1 MEKYTV
7 ETSIA
12 SYQTD
17 QFGKVSLCSLLQLM
31 LESAWFDSQRH
42 NIGFKQLKS
51 KNLLWVLSR
60 LYVEVDHYPL
70 WLDKISIKTWYS
82 GTDGIY
88 AFREYLITD
97 ENGKTLL
104 KANSLWLVL
113 DNDTRKVILLKN
125 FNDFPAP
132 NGGYVCRLPM
142 KIRLKGKTEVSNYS
156 PILFSDLDV
165 NKHLNSVKSLERI
178 IDNFGIDFL
187 NKNSIKSLEI
197 NYLKEGHGG
206 DFLAVSVNKKDENI
220 YAGSLIRQS
229 DSADLISVILKWRER
244 KVTEGEKQNI

>member
-1 MEKYTV
+1 MEKYIV

-17 QFGKVSLCSLLQLM
+17 QFGRVSLCSLLQLM
-31 LESAWFDSQRH
+31 LESAWYDSQRN

-60 LYVEVDHYPL
+60 LYVEVEDYPS

-97 ENGKTLL
+97 EDGKTLL

-132 NGGYVCRLPM
+132 NGGYVCRLPR
-142 KIRLKGKTEVSNYS
+142 KIRLKEKAEDLNFS
-156 PILFSDLDV
+156 PVLFSDLDV
-165 NKHLNSVKSLERI
+165 NKHLNSVRSLERI
-178 IDNFGIDFL
+178 IDHFGIDFL
-187 NKNSIKSLEI
+187 NTNEIDSLEI

-206 DFLAVSVNKKDENI
+206 DSLAVSVNKKDENI
-220 YAGSLIRQS
+220 YEGSLIRKA

-244 KVTEGEKQNI
+244 KTTGDKQ

>member
-17 QFGKVSLCSLLQLM
+17 QFGKVSLCSLLKLM
-31 LESAWFDSQRH
+31 FELAWFDSQRQ
-42 NIGFKQLKS
+42 NIGFNQLKS
-51 KNLLWVLSR
+51 KNLFWVLSR
-60 LYVEVDHYPL
+60 LYVEVDHYPA
-70 WLDKISIKTWYS
+70 WLDKIIIKTWYS

-97 ENGKTLL
+97 DKGNPLL
-104 KANSLWLVL
+104 KANSLWLIL
-113 DNDTRKVILLKN
+113 DLETKKVVALKK

-132 NGGYVCRLPM
+132 SGGYVCRLPR
-142 KIRLKGKTEVSNYS
+142 KIRLKEKADDLHFFPV
-156 PILFSDLDV
+156 LFSDLDV

-178 IDNFGIDFL
+178 IDHFGIDFL
-187 NKNSIKSLEI
+187 NKKEINSLEI

-220 YAGSLIRQS
+220 YTASLSRQS

-244 KVTEGEKQNI
+244 DDRRQTIKFA

>member
-31 LESAWFDSQRH
+31 LESAWFDSQR
-42 NIGFKQLKS
+42 NNVGFEQLKS

-60 LYVEVDHYPL
+60 LYVEVENYPS
-70 WLDKISIKTWYS
+70 WLDEITIKTWYS

-97 ENGKTLL
+97 KNGKTLL

-113 DNDTRKVILLKN
+113 DDDTRKVILLKN
-125 FNDFPAP
+125 FKNFPAP
-132 NGGYVCRLPM
+132 NGGYVCRLPK
-142 KIRLKGKTEVSNYS
+142 KIRLKGKTEVSNFY
-156 PILFSDLDV
+156 PVLFSDLDV

-187 NKNSIKSLEI
+187 NKNEIETLEI
-197 NYLKEGHGG
+197 NYLKEGHSG
-206 DFLAVSVNKKDENI
+206 DFLAVSVNKKDKNTYE
-220 YAGSLIRQS
+220 GSLIRQS

-244 KVTEGEKQNI
+244 EVKIL

>member
-1 MEKYTV
+1 MEKYIV

-17 QFGKVSLCSLLQLM
+17 QFGRVSLCSLLQLM
-31 LESAWFDSQRH
+31 LESAWYDSQRN

-60 LYVEVDHYPL
+60 LYVEVEDYPS

-88 AFREYLITD
+88 AFREYIITD
-97 ENGKTLL
+97 EDGKTLL

-132 NGGYVCRLPM
+132 NGGYVCRLPR
-142 KIRLKGKTEVSNYS
+142 KIRLKEKAEDLNFS
-156 PILFSDLDV
+156 PVLFSDLDV
-165 NKHLNSVKSLERI
+165 NKHLNSVRSLERI
-178 IDNFGIDFL
+178 IDHFGIDFL
-187 NKNSIKSLEI
+187 NTNEIDSLEI

-206 DFLAVSVNKKDENI
+206 DSLAVSVNKKDENI
-220 YAGSLIRQS
+220 YEGSLIRKA

-244 KVTEGEKQNI
+244 KTTGDKQ